1 MIFLRNDLFY
11 LVLTHMVFLQVH
23 VEILGVINYSF
34 MLKLQTDGSNK
45 YTDHLDGAFIVWL
58 SIVINK

>member
-1 MIFLRNDLFY
+1 
-11 LVLTHMVFLQVH
+11 
-23 VEILGVINYSF
+23 

-58 SIVINK
+58 SIVINKYVAEKATLSSPQNKN